1 MFKRIDLSN
10 YGPFQR
16 AVLDL
21 TGSGGKALNHAVVY
35 GENGSGKTMLLDSV
49 AFFKRTVLTL
59 SSGRQLMSDRLR
71 VQKGFVSF
79 DSPGMDED
87 DICGLSTPLIS
98 LAGDG
103 TMSSRF
109 VFEVDGSEVDY
120 RMCFGPTGMLEH
132 EDLHC
137 SFGGRRAL
145 AFSITSEDGKAA
157 SEFGRT
163 VFGDAGARRTLSGLA
178 DMHWGRHSMLSIIH
192 RELLELHAGH
202 AGQGTDGPMRRI
214 LSWIDAVSVRTG
226 SGQVLSGP
234 FAVMGDGLE
243 SGRILSSEG
252 HLLDA
257 VESAVDDYLTG
268 LCGSI
273 IRAGYRRREAD
284 GWIHYQLVLQRRI
297 SGRPTEIP
305 IERESSGIRRLLAFL
320 PYLMSCMSGGVSV
333 IDEMDCG
340 VHDRLG
346 ADLLVKLLPDITGQL
361 IMTSHNTY
369 SMVDVKPDRIFVIR
383 LDGEGYRLVSRVSDI
398 AVTHR
403 NHNNRNRYMCG
414 VFDGIPCIGP
424 VCLGE
429 TVREFESMLDG

>member
-21 TGSGGKALNHAVVY
+21 TGPGGKALNHAVVY

-49 AFFKRTVLTL
+49 AFLKRTVLTM

-71 VQKGFVSF
+71 VQRGTVSL

-98 LAGDG
+98 LTGDG

-109 VFEVDGSEVDY
+109 VFDVDGSEVDY
-120 RMCFGPTGMLEH
+120 RMCFGHTGMLEH
-132 EDLHC
+132 EELHC

-145 AFSITSEDGKAA
+145 AFSITSEDGKA
-157 SEFGRT
+157 ECDFGRT
-163 VFGDAGARRTLSGLA
+163 VFGDAGVRRMLSGLA

-192 RELLELHAGH
+192 RELVDLRAAD
-202 AGQGTDGPMRRI
+202 AGQGTDGPMQKI

-234 FAVMGDGLE
+234 FAVMCDGLE
-243 SGRILSSEG
+243 SGRVPAGEG

-273 IRAGYRRREAD
+273 VSAGYRRREAD
-284 GWIHYQLVLQRRI
+284 GWINYRLFLERRI
-297 SGRPTEIP
+297 SGRTTGVP
-305 IERESSGIRRLLAFL
+305 IDRESSGIRRLLAFL
-320 PYLMSCMSGGVSV
+320 PHLMGCMSGGVSV

-340 VHDRLG
+340 VHDRLE

-383 LDGEGYRLVSRVSDI
+383 LDGEGYRLISRVSDI
-398 AVTHR
+398 TVTHR

-429 TVREFESMLDG
+429 TAREFESRLRE

>member
-21 TGSGGKALNHAVVY
+21 TGPGGKALNHAVVY

-49 AFFKRTVLTL
+49 AFLKRTVLTM

-71 VQKGFVSF
+71 VQKGTVSL

-103 TMSSRF
+103 TMLSRF
-109 VFEVDGSEVDY
+109 VLDVDGSEVDY
-120 RMCFGPTGMLEH
+120 RMCFGRTGMLEH
-132 EDLHC
+132 EELHC

-145 AFSITSEDGKAA
+145 AFSITSEDGNVTC
-157 SEFGRT
+157 EFGRT
-163 VFGDAGARRTLSGLA
+163 VFGDAGVRRMLSGLA

-192 RELLELHAGH
+192 RELVDLMAGDS
-202 AGQGTDGPMRRI
+202 GQGTEGPMHKI

-234 FAVMGDGLE
+234 FAVMCDGLE
-243 SGRILSSEG
+243 SGRVPASEG

-273 IRAGYRRREAD
+273 VSVGYRRREAD
-284 GWIHYQLVLQRRI
+284 GWIHYRLFLERRI
-297 SGRPTEIP
+297 SGRTTEVP
-305 IERESSGIRRLLAFL
+305 IDRESSGVRRLLAFL
-320 PYLMSCMSGGVSV
+320 PHLMGCMSGGVSV

-340 VHDRLG
+340 IRGRPSGEAAARHHRPAHHDVPQHL
-346 ADLLVKLLPDITGQL
+346 
-361 IMTSHNTY
+361 
-369 SMVDVKPDRIFVIR
+369 
-383 LDGEGYRLVSRVSDI
+383 LDGRCEARQDFRHQAGRRRLPSDLQGERHRRDPSQPQQPQPLHVRGVRRDSMHRAGLPRGDRQGVRVSD
-398 AVTHR
+398 
-403 NHNNRNRYMCG
+403 G
-414 VFDGIPCIGP
+414 
-424 VCLGE
+424 
-429 TVREFESMLDG
+429 